1 MIVAATKYS
10 LAPERI
16 EAGTR
21 GSYGI
26 EKLEFAFSS
35 DWDGLVISVVF
46 YPSRGKPVKVP
57 YLGGEIDIPPE
68 VMAYDGTAQYVL
80 AGTLIDEEGHVERQI
95 ISLKGYIV
103 VDNTLSARGGN
114 TGKLTPDVYDKF
126 LDEASKQIT
135 KTVENALE
143 EAKESGDF
151 QGEKGDPGEML
162 ESITQK
168 TYTDFDGIVR
178 HTVTVKTTGGKTE
191 SFTVSDGEKGDKGD
205 PFRYD
210 DFTAA
215 QLESLKGAKG
225 DPFEYADFTEE
236 QLEGLTGPQGEP
248 GVFVKESESDV
259 PADDDTVMVDVTADE
274 EEIIEIPDSLER
286 EGDYV
291 WLKCDGER
299 IGNGVIL
306 KDGKNFRILG
316 YYSSLDALRSAVPTP
331 EIGDAYGI
339 GVSAPY
345 DVYVFDGVTNDWKNN
360 GSLAGIAGSD
370 GVGIESIAQTTESTA
385 SGGKNIVAVT
395 LTNGTKQ
402 TFVFYNGKDGSNGQ
416 SINLS
421 IGTVTT
427 GSAGSQ
433 ASASLT
439 GTFPN
444 MKLNLVIP
452 RGDTGAGAN
461 ITVDGTMSDS
471 SSNAVQNKV
480 IKAYVD
486 NVIGNIGAVLDAIL
500 GGEA

>member
-215 QLESLKGAKG
+215 QLESLKGATG

-274 EEIIEIPDSLER
+274 EEILMIPDSLER
-286 EGDYV
+286 EGEYV
-291 WLKCDGER
+291 WLMCDGER
-299 IGNGVIL
+299 IGNGIVIRN
-306 KDGKNFRILG
+306 GKNFRILG

-331 EIGDAYGI
+331 EVGDAYGV
-339 GVSAPY
+339 GVAAPY
-345 DVYVFDGVTNDWKNN
+345 DAYVFDGVTNDWKNN
-360 GSLAGIAGSD
+360 GSLAGVAGSD
-370 GVGIESIAQTTESTA
+370 GVGIEEIQSQKESGVQIIT
-385 SGGKNIVAVT
+385 IV
-395 LTNGTKQ
+395 LTNGETYSFTVADGK
-402 TFVFYNGKDGSNGQ
+402 NGADGKDGVTPV
-416 SINLS
+416 IS
-421 IGTVTT
+421 IGSV
-427 GSAGSQ
+427 SESEQ
-433 ASASLT
+433 ASASIT
-439 GTFPN
+439 GPTSDLR
-444 MKLNLVIP
+444 LNLVLP
-452 RGDTGAGAN
+452 RASAESVV
-461 ITVDGTMSDS
+461 VDSAMSDDS
-471 SSNAVQNKV
+471 ENVVQNKV

-486 NVIGNIGAVLDAIL
+486 NAVGDIGAVLDAIL
-500 GGEA
+500 GGEG